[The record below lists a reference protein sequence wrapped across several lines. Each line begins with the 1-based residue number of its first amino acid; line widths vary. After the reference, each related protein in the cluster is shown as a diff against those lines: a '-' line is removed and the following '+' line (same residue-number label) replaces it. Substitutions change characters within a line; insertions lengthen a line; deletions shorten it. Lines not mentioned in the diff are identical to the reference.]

1 MSKKPETVFKEKVFR
16 KIKPIPGLWVVKIQQ
31 VALRG
36 IPDLIMCHSGRLIA
50 WELKVG
56 HNKSNKLQDYVLE
69 DIKSAGGC
77 ARVVTPENLDTAI
90 QEDILC
96 NG

>member
-1 MSKKPETVFKEKVFR
+1 MSKKPETAFKEKVLK
-16 KIKPIPGLWVVKIQQ
+16 KIKPIPGLWVVKVQQ

-36 IPDLIMCHSGRLIA
+36 IPDLLMCYKGKFLA

-56 HNKSNKLQDYVLE
+56 KNDVTRLQQFVLD
-69 DIKSAGGC
+69 DITAAGGV
-77 ARVVTPENLDTAI
+77 ARIVTPENLEQVI
-90 QEDILC
+90 KEDLC